1 MNNRGKLRTGIIGT
15 VLAAICCF
23 TPFLVV
29 LLGAVGLS
37 AWLGWLDYALF
48 PAMFA
53 SMGLIAQA
61 LYLRAGKTGPRPGA
75 IIAAAVVALSALLF
89 WLEFGFALRI
99 SFAAAAGVAAYAFYL
114 RSSSTRRAGAPLDD
128 NKMEHPS

>member
-1 MNNRGKLRTGIIGT
+1 MKNRGKLRTGIIGT

-53 SMGLIAQA
+53 SMGLIAHA
-61 LYLRAGKTGPRPGA
+61 LYIRAGKIGPRPDA
-75 IIAAAVVALSALLF
+75 IIVVAVVTLSALLF
-89 WLEFGFALRI
+89 CKYSL
-99 SFAAAAGVAAYAFYL
+99 
-114 RSSSTRRAGAPLDD
+114 PL
-128 NKMEHPS
+128 S

>member
-1 MNNRGKLRTGIIGT
+1 MKNRGNLRTGIIGT

-23 TPFLVV
+23 TPLLVV

-53 SMGLIAQA
+53 SMGLIAHA
-61 LYLRAGKTGPRPGA
+61 LYIRAGKIGPRPDA
-75 IIAAAVVALSALLF
+75 IIVAAVVALSALLF

-99 SFAAAAGVAAYAFYL
+99 SFAAAAVAAYAYYL
-114 RSSSTRRAGAPLDD
+114 RTSSARRAGAALDD
-128 NKMEHPS
+128 NKMGHPS

>member
-1 MNNRGKLRTGIIGT
+1 MKNRGKLRTGIIGT

-53 SMGLIAQA
+53 SMGLIVHT
-61 LYLRAGKTGPRPGA
+61 LYLSAGKIGPRPDA
-75 IIAAAVVALSALLF
+75 IIVAAVVALSALLF

-99 SFAAAAGVAAYAFYL
+99 SFAAAAAVAAYAYYL
-114 RSSSTRRAGAPLDD
+114 RTSSARRAGAALDD